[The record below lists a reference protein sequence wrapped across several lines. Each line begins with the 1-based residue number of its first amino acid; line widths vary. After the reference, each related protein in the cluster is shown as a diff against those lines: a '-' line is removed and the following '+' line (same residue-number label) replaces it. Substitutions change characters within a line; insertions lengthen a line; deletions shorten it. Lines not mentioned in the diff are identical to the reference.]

1 MQNFKASCGYK
12 QWQNGNFWWLSP
24 FLMKSHFFSQKTII
38 IWLNRQLNVWHLMF
52 QLSDFIFVSRRH
64 YKITKTTSVK
74 PKTEINTKH
83 YLPVA
88 SHKECQVCSP
98 FRNVGN
104 NSTNICP
111 AYFEDRRHPQDSY
124 HMAKSEISVNLPP
137 RPLKTGEEVTMCNA
151 FVDIV
156 NSRVVSKTRAESM

>member
-1 MQNFKASCGYK
+1 MSVEDTIK
-12 QWQNGNFWWLSP
+12 
-24 FLMKSHFFSQKTII
+24 SQK
-38 IWLNRQLNVWHLMF
+38 N
-52 QLSDFIFVSRRH
+52 
-64 YKITKTTSVK
+64 TSVK

-111 AYFEDRRHPQDSY
+111 TYFKDQHLQDSY
-124 HMAKSEISVNLPP
+124 HAAKSEFSVNQPP

-151 FVDIV
+151 FVDTV
-156 NSRVVSKTRAESM
+156 NSRVVSKTRAGSM

>member
-1 MQNFKASCGYK
+1 M
-12 QWQNGNFWWLSP
+12 
-24 FLMKSHFFSQKTII
+24 QKTII
-38 IWLNRQLNVWHLMF
+38 IWLNRQLHVRHLMF

-64 YKITKTTSVK
+64 TKIAKTTSVK

-111 AYFEDRRHPQDSY
+111 AYFEDRHPQHSY
-124 HMAKSEISVNLPP
+124 HTAKSEISVNLPP
-137 RPLKTGEEVTMCNA
+137 RPLKTGEVTMCNA